1 MAELSELLPELRA
14 WNDGTGIQPLDWV
27 YCIARSDEAVAYT
40 ALFWPKFV
48 EIDGY
53 ILRGGFNLDN
63 LRSWE
68 AQQHV
73 GRQQI
78 ELAINLL
85 DVGFL
90 FYNSKEPGTAMLE
103 ARTIWMLDRVP
114 GRGVAWRHSRHDL
127 RQGRA
132 DQTATAGRLTRGS
145 SLKGATLST
154 VM

>member
-48 EIDGY
+48 EFNGY
-53 ILRGGFNLDN
+53 ILRDGFNIDN

-68 AQQHV
+68 SQQHV

-78 ELAINLL
+78 ELAVNLL

-103 ARTIWMLDRVP
+103 ARTIWMLDTLADIYATKLQRDFPSKRFEV
-114 GRGVAWRHSRHDL
+114 SRLDDENDCAISFCQAHT
-127 RQGRA
+127 G
-132 DQTATAGRLTRGS
+132 
-145 SLKGATLST
+145 
-154 VM
+154 